1 MYHRL
6 KYPLPDNIIEHS
18 IKIARKARWFHIG
31 EIPQNGKE
39 VIIVLHGYGQH
50 PAYMLN
56 GLRGLEREGRSIC
69 APEGLSRFYVEG
81 FDGKIGASW
90 MTRDDRASEIND
102 HLTYLNKWWSSLDI
116 DESVSVTLIGFSQG
130 VATAARWL
138 DDGMKVDKV
147 IFSSGTLPVEWNQQN
162 PRLDKRISEI
172 HIVRPIDDEY
182 YSLDIHE
189 KEVECLR
196 ELGLNVMS
204 HKPNGT
210 HKLSYSVINEIL
222 QENK

>member
-1 MYHRL
+1 MDPRL
-6 KYPLPDNIIEHS
+6 KYPLPENIVEHS
-18 IKIARKARWFHIG
+18 IEISRKARWFHVG
-31 EIPQNGKE
+31 EVPQDAKE

-56 GLRGLEREGRSIC
+56 GLRGLEREGRAIC
-69 APEGLSRFYVEG
+69 APEGLSRFYVKG

-138 DDGMKVDKV
+138 SDGMKVDKV
-147 IFSSGTLPVEWNQQN
+147 IFSSGTLPVEWKQQE
-162 PRLDKRISEI
+162 PRLDQRIEEI
-172 HIVRPIDDEY
+172 HIVRPKDDEY

-196 ELGLNVMS
+196 KLGFNVMS
-204 HKPNGT
+204 HNPNGT
-210 HKLSYSVINEIL
+210 HKLSSAVINEIL
-222 QENK
+222 

>member
-1 MYHRL
+1 MDPRL
-6 KYPLPDNIIEHS
+6 KYPLPENIVEHS
-18 IKIARKARWFHIG
+18 IEISRKARWFHVG
-31 EIPQNGKE
+31 EVPQDGKE

-56 GLRGLEREGRSIC
+56 GLRELEREGRSIC

-90 MTRDDRASEIND
+90 MTRDDRENEMND
-102 HLTYLNKWWSSLDI
+102 YLSYLNKWWSSLHI
-116 DESVSVTLIGFSQG
+116 DEAVSVTLIGFSQG

-138 DDGMKVDKV
+138 SDGMKVDKV
-147 IFSSGTLPVEWNQQN
+147 IFSSGTLPVEWNQQK

-172 HIVRPIDDEY
+172 HIVRPKEDEY
-182 YSLDIHE
+182 YSLDVHE
-189 KEVECLR
+189 KEVEGLR
-196 ELGLNVMS
+196 KFGFNVMS

-210 HKLSYSVINEIL
+210 HKLSSAVINEIL
-222 QENK
+222 

>member
-1 MYHRL
+1 
-6 KYPLPDNIIEHS
+6 
-18 IKIARKARWFHIG
+18 
-31 EIPQNGKE
+31 
-39 VIIVLHGYGQH
+39 
-50 PAYMLN
+50 
-56 GLRGLEREGRSIC
+56 
-69 APEGLSRFYVEG
+69 
-81 FDGKIGASW
+81 

-147 IFSSGTLPVEWNQQN
+147 IFSSGTLPAEWNQLK

-172 HIVRPIDDEY
+172 HIVRPKDDEY

-189 KEVECLR
+189 KEVEGLR
-196 ELGLNVMS
+196 ELGLNVIS